1 MTGLDGRTL
10 FRRFLTLR
18 ASRWFP
24 TGLMIPVG
32 VLYLVDR
39 GLSLAQI
46 GLVFAAQGAVVLL
59 LELPTGGLADV
70 IGRRRVLVLANLFEL
85 ASLTL
90 IVFGRTLGTFAVAFA
105 LQGVFRALESG
116 PLDAW
121 YVDGAH
127 ETAPGAD
134 VDRGLTRGGVVLGL
148 SIAAGA
154 IVSGALVR
162 IHPVPGLEPLV
173 TPIVLSILLRAG
185 DTILVLRLMTEVRPP
200 LGRAT
205 LTDSARQVPRII
217 AGAFHLA
224 WTSAALGLIV
234 AVELF
239 WGFGMAAFESLF
251 PVRLGEVLGDLDRAA
266 ALMGP
271 VAAAAWGV
279 SSGGAAIVP
288 WFSRRLGQHAAAA
301 WMRLLQAATV
311 AAMGFVGG
319 VVGLITAYLMCF
331 VVHGA
336 ANPVHLSL
344 LHQQAQSSNRA
355 TVASLN
361 SMAGLTSGALGGIVL
376 GAIADNA
383 GVSVGMFVGALVL
396 AAAAPLYV
404 LARRRGPTRP
414 VELVTEA

>member
-1 MTGLDGRTL
+1 MGLDGRTVL
-10 FRRFLTLR
+10 RRFLILR

-24 TGLMIPVG
+24 TGLLIPVG

-46 GLVFAAQGAVVLL
+46 GLVFAAQGGVVLL
-59 LELPTGGLADV
+59 LELPTGGLADA

-85 ASLTL
+85 VSLTM
-90 IVFGRTLGTFAVAFA
+90 IVLGRSLGTFAVAFA

-121 YVDGAH
+121 YVDGTH

-134 VDRGLTRGGVVLGL
+134 VDRGLSHGGVVLGL
-148 SIAAGA
+148 AMAAGA
-154 IVSGALVR
+154 IISGALVR
-162 IHPVPGLEPLV
+162 LDPVPGLEPLV
-173 TPIVLSILLRAG
+173 TPIVFSILLRAG
-185 DTILVLRLMTEVRPP
+185 DTIMVLRLMTEVRPP
-200 LGRAT
+200 LGRAA
-205 LTDSARQVPRII
+205 LTDSAREIPRII

-224 WTSAALGLIV
+224 WTSALGLIV

-239 WGFGMAAFESLF
+239 WGFGMATFEGLF
-251 PVRLGEVLGDLDRAA
+251 PVRLGEVLGDLDLAA

-271 VAAAAWGV
+271 VAAAAWVV
-279 SSGGAAIVP
+279 SSGGAVIVP

-301 WMRLLQAATV
+301 WMRVLQAATV
-311 AAMGFVGG
+311 AAMGFLGG
-319 VVGLITAYLMCF
+319 VVGLITAYLMCY

-361 SMAGLTSGALGGIVL
+361 SMAGLAAGALGGIVL

-383 GVSVGMFVGALVL
+383 GISVGMYVGAVVL

-404 LARRRGPTRP
+404 LARRRRPRRP
-414 VELVTEA
+414 VEVVTEE